1 MKDANIRE
9 PATRGGEIGRV
20 ALALWA
26 QQESR
31 RLGDELQAAGIR
43 ALLLKGPDLQ
53 QRLYGT
59 PAAYA
64 SGDVDILVR
73 RDRAKAACDH
83 LERRGWTFAPEN
95 GLLWRVSRAAAF
107 DRDGF
112 TVDLH
117 WGLHAAHLP
126 SWSLEP
132 LGRRL
137 WQGARE
143 GSSGMLEP
151 DPESLLVFLAVHA
164 VGHRFERPEWTENV
178 RRAATLVTDWAEVW
192 RIAHAARVTNAVKA
206 ALAADGSPTSIAILD
221 GVWGSLVSGSTWL
234 TRGHFVPASVR
245 DRVRSAAALGR
256 EGFGYLGRRRRILMA
271 GDVELSVPI
280 GVVRPRVA
288 LSEELAAVGGEMIRD
303 VRSPVVVDV
312 GAGAGAVAVLIGRA
326 RSDASVHATDI
337 SSRAVAAARANT
349 KRSRLA
355 NVDVHL
361 GDLLDPLPSQLR
373 GRVDA
378 IVTNL
383 PADPPSTARS
393 RGSRDPNAAL
403 VGHDSDGMGLLRA
416 LASQSRAFLRPGG
429 RLVVTLLGWQ
439 WDVLRDELSST
450 GYVPLPVHPSTA
462 TAYRYAVAERR

>member
-1 MKDANIRE
+1 
-9 PATRGGEIGRV
+9 
-20 ALALWA
+20 
-26 QQESR
+26 
-31 RLGDELQAAGIR
+31 
-43 ALLLKGPDLQ
+43 
-53 QRLYGT
+53 
-59 PAAYA
+59 
-64 SGDVDILVR
+64 
-73 RDRAKAACDH
+73 
-83 LERRGWTFAPEN
+83 
-95 GLLWRVSRAAAF
+95 
-107 DRDGF
+107 
-112 TVDLH
+112 
-117 WGLHAAHLP
+117 
-126 SWSLEP
+126 
-132 LGRRL
+132 
-137 WQGARE
+137 
-143 GSSGMLEP
+143 MLEP

-164 VGHRFERPEWTENV
+164 VGHRFERAEWTENV
-178 RRAATLVTDWAEVW
+178 RRAAALVTDWAEVW

-221 GVWGSLVSGSTWL
+221 GVWGSFVSGSTWL

-245 DRVRSAAALGR
+245 DRVRSAGALGR
-256 EGFGYLGRRRRILMA
+256 EGFGYLGRRHRMLMA

-280 GVVRPRVA
+280 GVFRPWA
-288 LSEELAAVGGEMIRD
+288 LSEELAAVGVAMIRD

-337 SSRAVAAARANT
+337 SSRAVAAARTNV
-349 KRSRLA
+349 KRLRLA

-383 PADPPSTARS
+383 PADPPSSARPG
-393 RGSRDPNAAL
+393 GSRDPKAAL
-403 VGHDSDGMGLLRA
+403 VGHGSDGMGLLRA

-439 WDVLRDELSST
+439 WDVLRDELSSI

>member
-1 MKDANIRE
+1 MKDANTLE
-9 PATRGGEIGRV
+9 PPTRGGGIGRV

-26 QQESR
+26 QKESR
-31 RLGDELQAAGIR
+31 RVGHDLQAAGVR

-59 PAAYA
+59 PAAYPSA
-64 SGDVDILVR
+64 DVDILVR
-73 RDRAKAACDH
+73 RDSAKAACDH

-95 GLLWRVSRAAAF
+95 GVLWRVSRAASF

-126 SWSLEP
+126 AWSLEP

-151 DPESLLVFLAVHA
+151 DPESLLVFLAVHT

-178 RRAATLVTDWAEVW
+178 RRTAALVSDWGEVW
-192 RIAHAARVTNAVKA
+192 RIAHAVRVTNAVKA
-206 ALAADGSPTSIAILD
+206 ALAADGSPKSIPVLD
-221 GVWGSLVSGSTWL
+221 GVWGSFVSGSTWL
-234 TRGHFVPASVR
+234 IRGHFTPPSLR
-245 DRVRSAAALGR
+245 DRARAAAALGR
-256 EGFGYLGRRRRILMA
+256 ESFGLGRRRKILIS
-271 GDVELSVPI
+271 GEIELSVPV
-280 GVVRPRVA
+280 GVSRPSA
-288 LSEELAAVGGEMIRD
+288 QSEELAAVGVEMIRD
-303 VRSPVVVDV
+303 VRSAVVVDV
-312 GAGAGAVAVLIGRA
+312 GTGAGAVAVLIGRA

-337 SSRAVAAARANT
+337 SSRAVAAARTNVMRA
-349 KRSRLA
+349 SLA

-361 GDLLDPLPSQLR
+361 GDLLDPLPSRLR

-383 PADPPSTARS
+383 SADPPSTARPG
-393 RGSRDPNAAL
+393 GSRDPKAAL
-403 VGHDSDGMGLLRA
+403 VGQGSDGMGLLRV
-416 LASQSRAFLRPGG
+416 LASQSRSFLRPGG

-462 TAYRYAVAERR
+462 TAYRYAVSERR